1 MPKNTE
7 HYERL
12 CSLLVKTS
20 RKMSQL
26 HSDILIR
33 AKVNISTE
41 LASSKRP
48 KRSQNMESNSIPA
61 CYLTSK
67 MYSPRKNSIL
77 FQNVE
82 NGTTKIDL
90 IPGALPEEGC
100 TERCIP

>member
-12 CSLLVKTS
+12 CSLLVEDIKEDVRNST
-20 RKMSQL
+20 
-26 HSDILIR
+26 SDILIR

-41 LASSKRP
+41 LASLEEAK
-48 KRSQNMESNSIPA
+48 KEAKTWNQIVPA
-61 CYLTSK
+61 CYMTSK

-82 NGTTKIDL
+82 NGTTKS
-90 IPGALPEEGC
+90 
-100 TERCIP
+100 T